1 MFKEVA
7 DIKTADQL
15 KLPTPTPH
23 YETVVVQ
30 PTEIQK
36 AMVQSLSER
45 AGKVHSGSVDPRV
58 DNMLKITSDG
68 RKLGLDQRLINPLL
82 PDDPGSKVNACVK
95 NIFRIWQEGADD
107 RLTQL
112 VFCDISTPKGMERT
126 SQQTDTAEKT
136 DSPRDEDELPPLE
149 PVDDLTE
156 LAGASS
162 EAVVSDFNV
171 YEDLRSKLIAR
182 GVPPEE
188 IAFIHDANTE
198 VKKKELFAK
207 VRAGQVR
214 VLIGSTAKMGAG
226 TNCQDRLIAL
236 HDLDCPWRPGDLEQ
250 RSGRIVRQGNMNPDV
265 QIYRYATE
273 GTFDSYLWQT
283 VENKQKFISQ
293 IMTSKSPVRSC
304 DDIDEAALSYA
315 EIKALCAGDP
325 AIKEK
330 MDLDVDVARL
340 RLMKADHQSQ
350 QYRLEDRLLKY
361 FPQEIERN
369 KGYLRQSFKPGEVSA
384 EEANQIG
391 YELAERLLHGEH
403 AFIVATHTDRKHIHN
418 HIVFCATT
426 LDCSHKF
433 RNVWNSSRLV
443 AEISDELCREHH
455 LSVVQNPQNKTVS
468 YEKWEGDQSKLT
480 SRDSLRITIDT
491 ALRMQ
496 PDGFD
501 ALMQLM
507 EEAGCWI
514 KRGAHVSIKPPGGE
528 RYIRLD
534 SLGAEYSEAAL
545 RKTLGGQH
553 VHIPKIPRSEYTYS
567 QVKRLIDIETKLRD
581 GMKGRGYIVWA
592 ERNNIDAKAQSIIF
606 LKEHNI
612 GSI

>member
-1 MFKEVA
+1 MATTRIIPMHINKG
-7 DIKTADQL
+7 KTIAQCMKARIDYVKNPDKTEEGEFISSYACAPESADQEFVL
-15 KLPTPTPH
+15 ARNQYLMN
-23 YETVVVQ
+23 VG
-30 PTEIQK
+30 
-36 AMVQSLSER
+36 S
-45 AGKVHSGSVDPRV
+45 GK
-58 DNMLKITSDG
+58 
-68 RKLGLDQRLINPLL
+68 
-82 PDDPGSKVNACVK
+82 K
-95 NIFRIWQEGADD
+95 NE
-107 RLTQL
+107 
-112 VFCDISTPKGMERT
+112 V
-126 SQQTDTAEKT
+126 
-136 DSPRDEDELPPLE
+136 
-149 PVDDLTE
+149 
-156 LAGASS
+156 
-162 EAVVSDFNV
+162 
-171 YEDLRSKLIAR
+171 IAY
-182 GVPPEE
+182 
-188 IAFIHDANTE
+188 
-198 VKKKELFAK
+198 
-207 VRAGQVR
+207 Q
-214 VLIGSTAKMGAG
+214 
-226 TNCQDRLIAL
+226 
-236 HDLDCPWRPGDLEQ
+236 
-250 RSGRIVRQGNMNPDV
+250 
-265 QIYRYATE
+265 
-273 GTFDSYLWQT
+273 
-283 VENKQKFISQ
+283 
-293 IMTSKSPVRSC
+293 
-304 DDIDEAALSYA
+304 
-315 EIKALCAGDP
+315 
-325 AIKEK
+325 
-330 MDLDVDVARL
+330 
-340 RLMKADHQSQ
+340 
-350 QYRLEDRLLKY
+350 
-361 FPQEIERN
+361 
-369 KGYLRQSFKPGEVSA
+369 LRQSFKPGEVSA

-545 RKTLGGQH
+545 RKTLDGQH

-567 QVKRLIDIETKLRD
+567 QVKRLIDIEAKLRD
-581 GMKGRGYIVWA
+581 GRKGRGYIVWA

-612 GSI
+612 GSIEELEVQISALRAERNELNAEIRHKQNRMKEINQLRQAIRDYRRTKDVYAQYKASGWQPKFYNEHRAEIEDHKKAQAVTEYEALKSEKEADDAALEGLKPKLTTLNHIKYNFDVLERDYLPEEKDLRREENPER